1 MPRADC
7 TGNAEAPLPRR
18 GVAPPGRAEIER
30 GVARGRRLQG
40 EAVQAAFRRL
50 LRALAVGTNLRRLRA
65 PASLAGRRHSC
76 C

>member
-1 MPRADC
+1 MTRADC
-7 TGNAEAPLPRR
+7 TGRAKVPFRR
-18 GVAPPGRAEIER
+18 CAVAPPSRAEIER